1 MWGLGLSVFLAL
13 SGVSVVDSPR
23 DCRDQPGLMGG
34 YIKGTNLIELCHAN
48 VNRADQDLERVLR
61 HEIVHAIQ
69 ENFDLRESLIPEPL
83 LTWLVRWTMDDREVM
98 TVLLYDEH
106 ETDQEF
112 EARLLANLPNWVVG
126 SLLWI
131 SEHRHRAVHAGLQL
145 PQPWEVIPV
154 EAILWRDSVRPG
166 PSLSRRGKVDSSR
179 QSPCDGVVLLD

>member
-1 MWGLGLSVFLAL
+1 MWDLGLSVFLAL
-13 SGVSVVDSPR
+13 SGVSVIDNPR
-23 DCRDQPGLMGG
+23 DCSDQPGLMGG
-34 YIKGTNLIELCHAN
+34 YISGTNLIELCHAN
-48 VNRADQDLERVLR
+48 VHRAEQDLERVLR
-61 HEIVHAIQ
+61 HEMVHAIQ

-106 ETDQEF
+106 ETGQEF

-145 PQPWEVIPV
+145 PQPWEVLPV
-154 EAILWRDSVRPG
+154 EAILWRDQYA
-166 PSLSRRGKVDSSR
+166 LARR
-179 QSPCDGVVLLD
+179 

>member
-13 SGVSVVDSPR
+13 SGVSVVESPR

-34 YIKGTNLIELCHAN
+34 YITGTNLIELCHAN
-48 VNRADQDLERVLR
+48 VHRADQDLERVLR
-61 HEIVHAIQ
+61 HEMVHAIQ
-69 ENFDLRESLIPEPL
+69 ENFDLRKSLIPEPL

-112 EARLLANLPNWVVG
+112 EARLLANPPNWVVG

-131 SEHRHRAVHAGLQL
+131 SEHRHRAVHDGLKL
-145 PQPWEVIPV
+145 PHPLDVLPV
-154 EAILWRDSVRPG
+154 EAILWRDQYAVA
-166 PSLSRRGKVDSSR
+166 RR
-179 QSPCDGVVLLD
+179 